1 MNTTEEIEKWIA
13 EYGNVRDALNVAI
26 TRLRQAEERIADLVD
41 EIERMG
47 EETLEEMQ
55 RDSLRNE
62 EEN

>member
-1 MNTTEEIEKWIA
+1 MSATEEIEKWIA
-13 EYGNVRDALNVAI
+13 EHGNMRDALNVAI

-47 EETLEEMQ
+47 EETLVEMQ